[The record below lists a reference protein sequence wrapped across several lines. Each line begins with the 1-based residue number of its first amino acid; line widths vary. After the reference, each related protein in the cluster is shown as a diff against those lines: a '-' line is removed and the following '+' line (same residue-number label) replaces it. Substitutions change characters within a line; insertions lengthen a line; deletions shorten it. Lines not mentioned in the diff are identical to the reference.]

1 MLSTLALSLSCCV
14 RSPSRVW
21 FTCPRRSLLALLSFV
36 RLSGQRSFDAD
47 CINLSLLRRPSLVQ
61 FQTADE
67 ADASLK
73 DHIKKSVKKG
83 QEERSTLSRDDR
95 SLSLFRR
102 RSPVDFFAP
111 AQRSSLSSRAPSS
124 LSRSRCRKSENI
136 WRNFLGAQEEE
147 EEKKKQQKNFGLEF
161 FSVSGVAISISIN
174 IGIGSVSYLALPIV
188 SNRKYK

>member
-111 AQRSSLSSRAPSS
+111 AQRSSLSSRAPPHS
-124 LSRSRCRKSENI
+124 LARAVAKVKIFGEIS
-136 WRNFLGAQEEE
+136 WGP
-147 EEKKKQQKNFGLEF
+147 KKKKKKRRSSRRISVWSFLVCQEWL
-161 FSVSGVAISISIN
+161 SVSVSIS
-174 IGIGSVSYLALPIV
+174 VSDRYPTLPCL
-188 SNRKYK
+188 